1 MSTIVS
7 SASARRVMFFGVAVL
22 SVAGLS
28 LLAQTEQGPAQ
39 GAGTTR
45 ATPTQ
50 GRGAGR
56 GSRAATRVAP
66 QTGRP
71 IRILFLGQDEEQPHN
86 PVKMFPLLA
95 APLARRGIQLTYA
108 ATPADALT
116 PAKLKFYD
124 ALMLYGNHT
133 AITPEQEKALLDYV
147 EGGHGLI
154 ALHSAS
160 AEFTGS
166 DKYTALIGGQFQRHG
181 TGEFTAEI
189 VQPSHPVM
197 RGVEPFQT
205 WDETYVHTK
214 HNPVDRTVLME
225 RVDPQGREPWTWVR
239 TQGKGRV
246 FYTAYGHDERTWTK
260 PGFQT
265 LVNNAVLWVVDEP
278 ARREF
283 QTLEMPTVTY
293 LDGFNVP
300 NYENRD
306 PAPKF
311 QMPFT
316 AEDAQHFMQTPAEFE
331 VQLFAQEPDI
341 IKPITMSFDER
352 GRLWVVEAMDYPN
365 EVLDGNPGDDR
376 IKILEDTN
384 GDGRADKFTV
394 FAEHLNLPT
403 SLTFAN
409 GGVIV
414 AAAPHILFL
423 KDTNGDDKAD
433 VRQILSTGW
442 GLRDTHAG
450 PSNLQYAPD
459 NHIWGVVGYSGF
471 NGTMNGKPMQFTQGP
486 YRFKPDGSDFE
497 YLTTSTNNTW
507 GLGFSENFDV
517 FGSTANNDQ
526 SWFMAIPNRYF
537 ADVQGL
543 PGSGTP
549 GGRGGPAGGAG
560 YQSAAAFYQVHPTT
574 PYIRQVDV
582 WGGYTAAA
590 GHYLYTARS
599 FPKEYWDRI
608 ALINEPTAHLIGQA
622 VIESEGAGFVTRD
635 GWNLVSSAEE
645 WFAPVASMVGPDGA
659 VWMADWYNFIAQHN
673 PTPAGFSV
681 GKGAAYETSMRDHQ
695 RGRIYRVV
703 YKGAPAA
710 KKRSLSKVDPAGLL
724 DALASDNMFWRL
736 HAQRLLVERAQKDVV
751 PQLIALVRNP
761 SMDAVGVNG
770 GAFHALWTLQGL
782 GALDPATGEAYA
794 AAVGAL
800 KHPAAGV
807 RKAAAMVLPHTV
819 EAGRA
824 ILQAGLLRDPD
835 LHTRLAAVLAL
846 ADMPASDEIGKA
858 LYAESQVSPNYS
870 DKWLGRAFYV
880 AATRQQ
886 KSFTAAY
893 HADRSALPYGSLPV
907 SLRIGNTKPDWRTPA
922 AAELGSD
929 WKEMQV
935 PGNWE
940 SRGLPD
946 FDGVVWFTRPLE
958 IPAGASPT
966 AVTLGIV
973 RNNADVWVNGLSL
986 TAQPVAAPPA
996 ATPAPAGGGRGAAAP
1011 ATPTAPR
1018 PVVGPVYEVPAGT
1031 LHAGTNTITVRVQ
1044 NTRNE
1049 GGFVGTPESLYVEA
1063 GDTKIPLAGTWKYR
1077 VERQTNAGALYA
1089 RPGEL
1094 AAHLA
1099 FTVEGGAAGAAGAAL
1114 PPPVSQAPDVVLR
1127 LAVLPGQMK
1136 FDRTEFTVAPGQL
1149 VEVVYT
1155 NPDLLQHNFV
1165 LGTAGSLPQ
1174 LGQASDRLASSP
1186 TGMAQ
1191 QYVPDIPQ
1199 VLFSTKLLEP
1209 NQTVTF
1215 QFKAPAAV
1223 GQYPYVCTFPSHWQ
1237 MMNGILNVV
1246 ANQPGGRGG
1255 RGGGPT
1261 PPAPAPAGR
1270 AGGQ

>member
-1 MSTIVS
+1 MT
-7 SASARRVMFFGVAVL
+7 ARRGWATACGVAVL
-22 SVAGLS
+22 SMAGFS
-28 LLAQTEQGPAQ
+28 LLAQTDDRAARGGATARPA
-39 GAGTTR
+39 GI
-45 ATPTQ
+45 Q
-50 GRGAGR
+50 GRGAAPAGR
-56 GSRAATRVAP
+56 GPARARP

-71 IRILFLGQDEEQPHN
+71 IRVLFLGQDEEKPHN

-108 ATPADALT
+108 ATPADALM
-116 PAKLKFYD
+116 PARLAYYD

-133 AITPEQEKALLDYV
+133 ALTPGEEKALVDYV
-147 EGGHGLI
+147 ESGRGLI

-166 DKYTALIGGQFQRHG
+166 DKYVSLIGGQFQRHG
-181 TGEFTAEI
+181 TGEFTAEV
-189 VQPSHPVM
+189 VQPAHPVM

-225 RVDPQGREPWTWVR
+225 RVDAQGREPWTWVR

-265 LVNNAVLWVVDEP
+265 LVNNAVLWAVDEP
-278 ARREF
+278 ARREW
-283 QTLEMPTVTY
+283 QALEMPTVTY

-316 AEDAQHFMQTPAEFE
+316 AEDAQRFMQTPAEFD
-331 VQLFAQEPDI
+331 VQLFASEPEI

-486 YRFKPDGSDFE
+486 YRFKPDGSEFE

-543 PGSGTP
+543 PGTGTP

-599 FPKEYWDRI
+599 FPKEYWNRI
-608 ALINEPTAHLIGQA
+608 ALINEPTAHLIGQG
-622 VIESEGAGFVTRD
+622 VLESDGAGFVARD

-695 RGRIYRVV
+695 RGRIYRIV
-703 YKGAPAA
+703 YKGAPPA
-710 KKRSLSKVDPAGLL
+710 KKRSLSKSDPAGLI
-724 DALASDNMFWRL
+724 DALAADNMFWRL

-751 PQLIALVRNP
+751 PQLIALIRNP
-761 SMDAVGVNG
+761 SVDAVGVNG

-782 GALDPATGEAYA
+782 GAFETGSGDAYA

-807 RKAAAMVLPHTV
+807 RKAAAMVLPHTAD
-819 EAGRA
+819 AGRA
-824 ILQAGLLRDPD
+824 ILQAGLLRDSD

-846 ADMPASDEIGKA
+846 ADMPASNEIGQA

-893 HADRSALPYGSLPV
+893 HADRAALPYAALPI
-907 SLRIGNTKPDWRTPA
+907 SLRIGSVKPDWRMPA
-922 AAELGSD
+922 AAELASE

-946 FDGVVWFTRPLE
+946 FDGVVWFTRTVDL
-958 IPAGASPT
+958 PAGASPT
-966 AVTLGIV
+966 TLTLGTV
-973 RNNADVWVNGLSL
+973 RNNAEVWVNGVTLAAPPF
-986 TAQPVAAPPA
+986 TPPPPPPAVGAAAAAPPA
-996 ATPAPAGGGRGAAAP
+996 AAAP
-1011 ATPTAPR
+1011 RASL
-1018 PVVGPVYEVPAGT
+1018 GPVYDLPTGA
-1031 LHAGTNTITVRVQ
+1031 LHPGTNTITVRIQ

-1049 GGFVGTPESLYVEA
+1049 GGFVGAPESLFIDA
-1063 GDTKIPLAGTWKYR
+1063 GDTKVPLAGPWRYR

-1089 RPGEL
+1089 KPGEL

-1099 FTVEGGAAGAAGAAL
+1099 FTVEGGTAGAAGAAL

-1127 LAVLPGQMK
+1127 LAVIPGQMK
-1136 FDRTEFTVAPGQL
+1136 FDRTEFTVSPGQL

-1186 TGMAQ
+1186 TGLAQ

-1199 VLFSTKLLEP
+1199 VMFSTKLLEP
-1209 NQTVTF
+1209 GQTITF

-1237 MMNGILNVV
+1237 MMNGVLNVV
-1246 ANQPGGRGG
+1246 TSQPGGRGG
-1255 RGGGPT
+1255 RGG
-1261 PPAPAPAGR
+1261 APAPTPGR